1 MSFTI
6 ARRFLFLST
15 QRVVVSHQ
23 KVVVLVAKRIYRLL
37 PILSSFF
44 SLLFFFS
51 SMFPKKEP
59 GGGGKKWRQKIQNF
73 YVPGKKSAKLHV
85 FSSPSKEHLDD
96 DDHVLPSAHNR
107 RRRQVWHRAS
117 GDVFFFVWDD
127 DGPTFGIL
135 DDGTHAAWSRVV
147 VVVVVD
153 QRENDFE
160 ARRTRANV
168 RVRGEESAERAASG
182 TRTEHGLRSGKCAGE
197 GETHTH
203 THTEREREREHFVI
217 EKHFDLFF
225 FFLSFWEIFSSSVE
239 RERENIVARRLDA
252 HLFVLR
258 TDACIFFSV
267 IRRFFVK
274 HRKKLSNVFSGKST
288 PLSVKGPS

>member
-23 KVVVLVAKRIYRLL
+23 KVVVLVAKRIIVSYRFC
-37 PILSSFF
+37 PPSSLSSSS
-44 SLLFFFS
+44 SLRC
-51 SMFPKKEP
+51 FPKKSQEEEAKN
-59 GGGGKKWRQKIQNF
+59 GAKKFKIF
-73 YVPGKKSAKLHV
+73 ISPKGKKSAKLYV

-96 DDHVLPSAHNR
+96 DDHVLPSAQR
-107 RRRQVWHRAS
+107 RPQVWHRAS

-135 DDGTHAAWSRVV
+135 DDGTHAAWSRV

-197 GETHTH
+197 GDTHTH
-203 THTEREREREHFVI
+203 TPPHTHPAV
-217 EKHFDLFF
+217 
-225 FFLSFWEIFSSSVE
+225 S
-239 RERENIVARRLDA
+239 
-252 HLFVLR
+252 
-258 TDACIFFSV
+258 
-267 IRRFFVK
+267 
-274 HRKKLSNVFSGKST
+274 
-288 PLSVKGPS
+288 

>member
-15 QRVVVSHQ
+15 QRAVSHRSRRFGC
-23 KVVVLVAKRIYRLL
+23 KAYLVSW
-37 PILSSFF
+37 ILSSFF

-51 SMFPKKEP
+51 SMMFPKKEP
-59 GGGGKKWRQKIQNF
+59 
-73 YVPGKKSAKLHV
+73 
-85 FSSPSKEHLDD
+85 
-96 DDHVLPSAHNR
+96 R
-107 RRRQVWHRAS
+107 RRRQKMAPKNSKFLFPQKGKSPQNCMSSLLLRKSTWTTTTTFFRQHSVALRFGTARRAMSSSSSGMMARPLVSSMMGHTPRGRAS
-117 GDVFFFVWDD
+117 SSSSSINAK
-127 DGPTFGIL
+127 TTL
-135 DDGTHAAWSRVV
+135 
-147 VVVVVD
+147 
-153 QRENDFE
+153 
-160 ARRTRANV
+160 RRGE
-168 RVRGEESAERAASG
+168 RVRTFAFGARKAPKGQLPEREPSM
-182 TRTEHGLRSGKCAGE
+182 GLDPENAQAKV
-197 GETHTH
+197 THTH
-203 THTEREREREHFVI
+203 THTHTHTEHFVI

-239 RERENIVARRLDA
+239 RERERERERENIARRLNA

>member
-1 MSFTI
+1 M
-6 ARRFLFLST
+6 A
-15 QRVVVSHQ
+15 
-23 KVVVLVAKRIYRLL
+23 
-37 PILSSFF
+37 
-44 SLLFFFS
+44 
-51 SMFPKKEP
+51 
-59 GGGGKKWRQKIQNF
+59 GQKIQNLF
-73 YVPGKKSAKLHV
+73 FPGKKSAKYIICLLYV

-96 DDHVLPSAHNR
+96 DDHVLPSAH
-107 RRRQVWHRAS
+107 RRQVWHRAS

-127 DGPTFGIL
+127 GPTFGIL
-135 DDGTHAAWSRVV
+135 DDGTHAAWSCVVVV

-203 THTEREREREHFVI
+203 THTESISI

-225 FFLSFWEIFSSSVE
+225 FFLSFWEIFSSSV
-239 RERENIVARRLDA
+239 
-252 HLFVLR
+252 
-258 TDACIFFSV
+258 
-267 IRRFFVK
+267 
-274 HRKKLSNVFSGKST
+274 
-288 PLSVKGPS
+288 

>member
-1 MSFTI
+1 M
-6 ARRFLFLST
+6 
-15 QRVVVSHQ
+15 
-23 KVVVLVAKRIYRLL
+23 
-37 PILSSFF
+37 
-44 SLLFFFS
+44 
-51 SMFPKKEP
+51 MFPKKEP
-59 GGGGKKWRQKIQNF
+59 RRRRRQKMAPKNSKF
-73 YVPGKKSAKLHV
+73 YFPGKKSAKLYV

-96 DDHVLPSAHNR
+96 DDHVLPSAQC
-107 RRRQVWHRAS
+107 RQVWHRAS
-117 GDVFFFVWDD
+117 GDVFFFVWD

-135 DDGTHAAWSRVV
+135 DDGTHAAWSRV

-203 THTEREREREHFVI
+203 THTQREREHFVI

-239 RERENIVARRLDA
+239 RERERERENIARRLNA

-258 TDACIFFSV
+258 TDECIFFSV

>member
-1 MSFTI
+1 MQS
-6 ARRFLFLST
+6 
-15 QRVVVSHQ
+15 VS
-23 KVVVLVAKRIYRLL
+23 RLL
-37 PILSSFF
+37 DFVLLLLSPLL
-44 SLLFFFS
+44 LLFDDVSQKRAEEEEEAKNGAKKFKIFIS
-51 SMFPKKEP
+51 PK
-59 GGGGKKWRQKIQNF
+59 
-73 YVPGKKSAKLHV
+73 GKKSAKLYV

-96 DDHVLPSAHNR
+96 DDHVLPSAQR
-107 RRRQVWHRAS
+107 RPQVWHRAS
-117 GDVFFFVWDD
+117 GDVFFFVWD

-135 DDGTHAAWSRVV
+135 DDGTHAAWSRV

-203 THTEREREREHFVI
+203 THTHTHREHFVI

-239 RERENIVARRLDA
+239 RERERERERTSHDDSTRTSSFYALTNVYSSPSFDGFLLNTEKSSRTCSRGNRL
-252 HLFVLR
+252 HFR
-258 TDACIFFSV
+258 
-267 IRRFFVK
+267 
-274 HRKKLSNVFSGKST
+274 
-288 PLSVKGPS
+288 

>member
-15 QRVVVSHQ
+15 QRAVSHRSRRFGC
-23 KVVVLVAKRIYRLL
+23 KAYLVSW
-37 PILSSFF
+37 ILSSFF

-59 GGGGKKWRQKIQNF
+59 RRRRQKMAPKNSKF
-73 YVPGKKSAKLHV
+73 YFPGKKSAKLYV

-96 DDHVLPSAHNR
+96 DDHVLPSAH
-107 RRRQVWHRAS
+107 RRQVWHRAS

-127 DGPTFGIL
+127 GPTFGIL
-135 DDGTHAAWSRVV
+135 DDGTHAAWSR

-197 GETHTH
+197 GETT
-203 THTEREREREHFVI
+203 EREREHF
-217 EKHFDLFF
+217 D
-225 FFLSFWEIFSSSVE
+225 
-239 RERENIVARRLDA
+239 RET
-252 HLFVLR
+252 F
-258 TDACIFFSV
+258 
-267 IRRFFVK
+267 
-274 HRKKLSNVFSGKST
+274 
-288 PLSVKGPS
+288 

>member
-1 MSFTI
+1 M
-6 ARRFLFLST
+6 A
-15 QRVVVSHQ
+15 
-23 KVVVLVAKRIYRLL
+23 
-37 PILSSFF
+37 
-44 SLLFFFS
+44 
-51 SMFPKKEP
+51 PKNSK
-59 GGGGKKWRQKIQNF
+59 F
-73 YVPGKKSAKLHV
+73 YFPGKKSAKLYV

-96 DDHVLPSAHNR
+96 DDHVLPSAH
-107 RRRQVWHRAS
+107 RRQVWRAS

-127 DGPTFGIL
+127 APTFGIL
-135 DDGTHAAWSRVV
+135 DDGTHAAWSRVVV

-197 GETHTH
+197 GETQ
-203 THTEREREREHFVI
+203 RERERESISI

-239 RERENIVARRLDA
+239 R
-252 HLFVLR
+252 
-258 TDACIFFSV
+258 
-267 IRRFFVK
+267 
-274 HRKKLSNVFSGKST
+274 
-288 PLSVKGPS
+288 

>member
-1 MSFTI
+1 M
-6 ARRFLFLST
+6 AG
-15 QRVVVSHQ
+15 Q
-23 KVVVLVAKRIYRLL
+23 KNSKFI
-37 PILSSFF
+37 S
-44 SLLFFFS
+44 
-51 SMFPKKEP
+51 
-59 GGGGKKWRQKIQNF
+59 
-73 YVPGKKSAKLHV
+73 PGKSPQKNTFVCLLYV

-96 DDHVLPSAHNR
+96 DDHVLPSAH
-107 RRRQVWHRAS
+107 RRQVWRAS
-117 GDVFFFVWDD
+117 GDVFFFVWD

-135 DDGTHAAWSRVV
+135 DDGTHAAWSR

-203 THTEREREREHFVI
+203 REREREREHFVI

-239 RERENIVARRLDA
+239 R
-252 HLFVLR
+252 
-258 TDACIFFSV
+258 
-267 IRRFFVK
+267 
-274 HRKKLSNVFSGKST
+274 
-288 PLSVKGPS
+288 

>member
-15 QRVVVSHQ
+15 QRAVSHRSRRFGC
-23 KVVVLVAKRIYRLL
+23 KAYLVSW
-37 PILSSFF
+37 ILSSFF

-51 SMFPKKEP
+51 SMMFPKKEP
-59 GGGGKKWRQKIQNF
+59 RRRRRQKMAPKNSKF
-73 YVPGKKSAKLHV
+73 LFPFWKKSAKLYV

-96 DDHVLPSAHNR
+96 DDHVLPSAQR
-107 RRRQVWHRAS
+107 RPQVWHRAS
-117 GDVFFFVWDD
+117 GDVFFFVWD

-135 DDGTHAAWSRVV
+135 DDGTHAAWSR

-203 THTEREREREHFVI
+203 THTEREREHFVI

-225 FFLSFWEIFSSSVE
+225 FFLSFWEIFSSSVGRSRE
-239 RERENIVARRLDA
+239 RERTSSHDDST
-252 HLFVLR
+252 R
-258 TDACIFFSV
+258 TSSFYALTHVYSSPSFDGF
-267 IRRFFVK
+267 
-274 HRKKLSNVFSGKST
+274 LLNTEKS
-288 PLSVKGPS
+288 S